1 MNSPIPSDR
10 EPAQSAPFRQDTAVS
25 TADAAAVLGLSR
37 KTLTNWRWQGKGPR
51 FQKTPGRRGAVRY
64 PLSELRAWRAENLRR
79 STSDQ
84 GGSNAR

>member
-1 MNSPIPSDR
+1 MNAPLRPHREAQDR
-10 EPAQSAPFRQDTAVS
+10 APFRNDPAVS

-51 FQKTPGRRGAVRY
+51 FQKTPGHRGSVRY

-84 GGSNAR
+84 GGGNAR